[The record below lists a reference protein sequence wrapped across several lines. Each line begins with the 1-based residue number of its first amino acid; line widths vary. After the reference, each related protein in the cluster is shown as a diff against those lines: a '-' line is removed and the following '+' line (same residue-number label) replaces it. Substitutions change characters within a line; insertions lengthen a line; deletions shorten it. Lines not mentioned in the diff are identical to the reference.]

1 MFLKLFAVIAIF
13 QGHEFVLDSGL
24 YEDECGEIID
34 TAPGL
39 VQLEPGFY
47 VERPALVM
55 VCRDYLP
62 GQAPGTVNPQ

>member
-1 MFLKLFAVIAIF
+1 MFLKLFAFVALF
-13 QGHEFVLDSGL
+13 NGHSFVLDSGL
-24 YEDECGEIID
+24 YEDECSELLD

-47 VERPALVM
+47 VERSAVTL

-62 GQAPGTVNPQ
+62 GQQPGTVNAQ